1 MTEVTLSSPYFVAA
15 EDSILLTNDN
25 FEQYLGQAGV
35 FHTSLGD
42 ITAANL
48 LLVADYNCRF
58 IFVNQGFDNETALYE
73 KTIIFLNAVY
83 ESNTII
89 GYIRPGPATFAEQSI
104 MRPPGPRLWVFGCS
118 LSAGVG
124 VNDSELYSTKLG
136 IATGLPVTTVARVGS
151 STHWSLR
158 QLLHA
163 DIWPTDI
170 VIWQLTTIERFTV
183 KQPNRWPTE
192 VMLKDADRE
201 TILSTTDE
209 QLWFNQLS
217 LVNCGVQYLRAIGP
231 EFYMISLDSLSPLL
245 NVCLEQYTR
254 YPEYCYV
261 PDWQIDL
268 GTDGLHP
275 GPQSHHLLYQSLEK
289 KLR

>member
-25 FEQYLGQAGV
+25 FEQYLGKSGV

-48 LLVADYNCRF
+48 LLIADYNCTF
-58 IFVNQGFDNETALYE
+58 IFVDQGFDNQTALYE
-73 KTIIFLNAVY
+73 KTIIFLNAVFD
-83 ESNTII
+83 SNTII

-124 VNDSELYSTKLG
+124 VNESEVYSTKLSV
-136 IATGLPVTTVARVGS
+136 ATGLPVTTVARVGS

-183 KQPNRWPTE
+183 KQPNRWPKE

-209 QLWFNQLS
+209 QLWFDQLS

-231 EFYMISLDSLSPLL
+231 EFYMISLDSSSPLL

-275 GPQSHHLLYQSLEK
+275 GPQSHHLLYRSLEK